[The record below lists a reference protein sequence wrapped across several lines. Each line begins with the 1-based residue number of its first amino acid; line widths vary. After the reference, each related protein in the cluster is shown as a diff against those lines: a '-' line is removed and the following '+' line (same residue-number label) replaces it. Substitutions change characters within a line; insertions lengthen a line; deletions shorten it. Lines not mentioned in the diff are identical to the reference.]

1 MFKVLIYCGE
11 LLVAEGV
18 GEDLAA
24 AEAAARANFNPSR
37 FLSSCSFECEEVR
50 S

>member
-1 MFKVLIYCGE
+1 MFKVLIYCGD
-11 LLVAEGV
+11 LMVAEGM
-18 GEDLAA
+18 GETLAL

-37 FLSSCSFECEEVR
+37 FLSACSFECEEVR